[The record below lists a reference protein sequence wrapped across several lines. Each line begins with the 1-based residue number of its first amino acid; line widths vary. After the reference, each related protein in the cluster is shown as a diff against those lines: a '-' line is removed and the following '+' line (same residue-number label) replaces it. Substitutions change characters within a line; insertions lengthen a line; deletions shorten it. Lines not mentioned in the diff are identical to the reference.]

1 MPRDRKIN
9 GEIRR
14 QKILDTL
21 KNSQSPITG
30 GELASSTN
38 VSRQVIVSDIT
49 LLKAKQE
56 PILATSQG
64 YLFMPQQPQNAKVAK
79 TIVCRHTPEQ
89 SEEEMMMIV
98 QGGASII
105 NVSIEHP
112 VYGDL
117 TASMMLHT
125 VTDVKNFMNKINS
138 TDASFLSQLTDGI
151 HLHEIEAESEAILH
165 KIEDTLDEAGIL
177 VKD

>member
-9 GEIRR
+9 GDIRR
-14 QKILDTL
+14 QKILDKL
-21 KNSQSPITG
+21 RNSQSPVTG
-30 GELASSTN
+30 GELASVMN

-64 YLFMPQQPQNAKVAK
+64 YLYMPQPQTAKITK
-79 TIVCRHTPEQ
+79 TIVCKHTPEQ
-89 SEEEMMMIV
+89 SEKEMLIIV
-98 QGGASII
+98 EGGASIR

-125 VTDVKNFMNKINS
+125 VTDVKNFMEKITA

-151 HLHEIEAESEAILH
+151 HLHEIEGESEPLLQ
-165 KIEDTLDEAGIL
+165 KIEDALDEAGIL

>member
-1 MPRDRKIN
+1 MPRDQKVS
-9 GEIRR
+9 GETRR
-14 QKILDTL
+14 QTILENL
-21 KNSQSPITG
+21 KVSASPITG
-30 GELASSTN
+30 NELAAKMK

-64 YLFMPQQPQNAKVAK
+64 YLYMPSNPPVKAVR
-79 TIVCRHTPEQ
+79 TIVCRHKPEQ
-89 SEEEMMMIV
+89 SEEEMRIIV
-98 QGGASII
+98 EAGASIK

-117 TASMMLHT
+117 TASMMIFT
-125 VTDVKNFMNKINS
+125 TDDVTQFISKIKS
-138 TDASFLSQLTDGI
+138 TDASFLSELTGGV
-151 HLHEIEAESEAILH
+151 HLHEIEADSESILQQVEE
-165 KIEDTLDEAGIL
+165 KLFKARIL